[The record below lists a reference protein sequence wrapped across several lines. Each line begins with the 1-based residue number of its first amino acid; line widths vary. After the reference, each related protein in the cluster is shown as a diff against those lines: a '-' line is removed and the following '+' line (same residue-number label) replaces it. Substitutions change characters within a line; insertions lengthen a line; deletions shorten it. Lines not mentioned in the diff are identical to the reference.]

1 MRASYRT
8 DTKQLKHEYAEIVKE
23 LGGVATANDKLKRLQ
38 TIRKHLQDIHQGR
51 LLSQRS
57 EAEEQVTTLTLT
69 AREDPV
75 RTHINIRRTD
85 SIDIIHA

>member
-1 MRASYRT
+1 MRASYST
-8 DTKQLKHEYAEIVKE
+8 DTKKLKHEYAEIVKE

-38 TIRKHLQDIHQGR
+38 TIRKRLRDIHQGR

-57 EAEEQVTTLTLT
+57 EAEEQVT